1 MESYFLVLLMT
12 ITGLLA
18 FIIRIYRV
26 KLVAEQDQIWPG
38 VRTILHEVLVKN
50 KILTQSEEN
59 IYKVSSPRIANEIK
73 EISPVTNFFDQKEI
87 EKLRIV
93 GIDGILICVYLLNQ
107 SSLATSI
114 RTIHKT
120 LQIPLSTVY
129 RTIQRLEEKEMVI
142 SHYTTES
149 PGKKYYKI
157 APEGESS
164 ILLLY
169 ELLGETEIPIFNRTK
184 IKGSQTS

>member
-1 MESYFLVLLMT
+1 M
-12 ITGLLA
+12 
-18 FIIRIYRV
+18 
-26 KLVAEQDQIWPG
+26 
-38 VRTILHEVLVKN
+38 
-50 KILTQSEEN
+50 
-59 IYKVSSPRIANEIK
+59 
-73 EISPVTNFFDQKEI
+73 NFFDQKEI
-87 EKLRIV
+87 EKLRIM

-107 SSLATSI
+107 SSLTTSI

-169 ELLGETEIPIFNRTK
+169 ELLGETEIPIFNQTK
-184 IKGSQTS
+184 IKGNQTS